1 MPANIEDSIVIGRRT
16 KYFLQRLRNKQSPPQ
31 HPYTTSK
38 TVNCYV
44 APEVR
49 QLKELLA
56 DFSQSL
62 SENRENAPA
71 PVSTLPFTVLDAIEF
86 CREGETLEDQEAN
99 NDYELA
105 TLLLIAGWDFGKVA
119 IAIARTQEQEDDD
132 LTKGCFDYGEN
143 VARIVYKK
151 NFVREA
157 MAAMI
162 LWKSENSIPINEIDP
177 EKLEL
182 GDYC

>member
-1 MPANIEDSIVIGRRT
+1 MSTSIEDSIVIGRRT
-16 KYFLQRLRNKQSPPQ
+16 KYFFQKLRNKNNPPQ
-31 HPYTTSK
+31 YPYTTSK

-49 QLKELLA
+49 QLKEMLA

-62 SENRENAPA
+62 SESRENAPA
-71 PVSTLPFTVLDAIEF
+71 PAPTLPFTVLDAIEF
-86 CREGETLEDQEAN
+86 CREGETLEEQEAN
-99 NDYELA
+99 NDFELA
-105 TLLLIAGWDFGKVA
+105 TLLLIAGWDFAKVA
-119 IAIARTQEQEDDD
+119 IAISRTQEQEDDE
-132 LTKGCFDYGEN
+132 LTKGCFDYGEK
-143 VARIVYKK
+143 VVRIVYKK
-151 NFVREA
+151 NFVRKA

-162 LWKSENSIPINEIDP
+162 LWKSENNIPLNEIDP

>member
-1 MPANIEDSIVIGRRT
+1 MSTDIEDSIVMGRRT
-16 KYFLQRLRNKQSPPQ
+16 KYFFQKLRNKHNPPQ
-31 HPYTTSK
+31 YPYTTSQ

-44 APEVR
+44 SPEEKR
-49 QLKELLA
+49 IKELLVE
-56 DFSQSL
+56 FSQSL
-62 SENRENAPA
+62 SENIANP
-71 PVSTLPFTVLDAIEF
+71 PSSTLPFTVLDAIEF

-105 TLLLIAGWDFGKVA
+105 TVLLIAGWDFSRVA
-119 IAIARTQEQEDDD
+119 VAIARTQEQEDDD

-157 MAAMI
+157 MKAMS
-162 LWKSENSIPINEIDP
+162 LWKREQGIPLHEIDP